1 MSKDLTPH
9 PAAFRQPPSDGAALL
24 DDSSAGE
31 PRPVRPAGPSTKAAF
46 LVLGITLLVFI
57 GGFVA
62 LALGPS
68 TVPLHIANTV
78 HTAAGSPLR
87 AIPADSE
94 LHPMVLGGQPPSDIL
109 AALAL
114 PAGTTAVP
122 GSLQDHGVE
131 LYDYSLGFHVPASQE
146 DVVTFFRDELKADG
160 WQQISS
166 GPRSDGPGIEIL
178 GQHGA
183 VDGDLWDVGVVV
195 SATEFTG
202 AKAAGGDVTP
212 FTLELYIYSLNG

>member
-1 MSKDLTPH
+1 MPEDPSAPPSTVH
-9 PAAFRQPPSDGAALL
+9 QPPKRDGQLVNDPGL
-24 DDSSAGE
+24 DE
-31 PRPVRPAGPSTKAAF
+31 PRAVRPAGPSTKAAF
-46 LVLGITLLVFI
+46 LVLGITLVVFV
-57 GGFVA
+57 GGFIA

-68 TVPLHIANTV
+68 TVPVHIANTV

-87 AIPADSE
+87 AIPADRE
-94 LHPMVLGGQPPSDIL
+94 LQPMVKGGQPPSDIL

-114 PAGTTAVP
+114 PAGTTEVP
-122 GSLQDHGVE
+122 GSLKDNGVE
-131 LYDYSLGFHVPASQE
+131 LYDYTLGFQVPASQQ
-146 DVVTFFRDELKADG
+146 DVVDFFRDELKADG

-166 GPRSDGPGIEIL
+166 GPRSDGPGIEVL

-195 SATEFTG
+195 SPTQFTD

-212 FTLELYIYSLNG
+212 FTVELYIYSLNG